1 MPQSKTIVSSCA
13 SACLVWLA
21 ACPPRTEAERPLSPP
36 SAIQQSEPERVPER
50 GPEPPSARPARPG
63 AVQTAALD
71 GDQNEYLVVT
81 RSNELVLR
89 TRERVVSVLA
99 GSVRNAMYDPKLELV
114 WLEGESLSVVD
125 LRKPGSKPIPIV
137 RDWPGSPS
145 LTISHPASMVTT
157 NESCDVAE
165 LANLS
170 WDEHP
175 TLKVIA
181 EQDSELKLES
191 MDWLRAQLSRPVRAV
206 PDSTASDVRYVDARV
221 LLPEKVS
228 FCVDQDECGRAVRF
242 GAYDLELV
250 LAVTLQGDCWHPY
263 CVFRDPTTGVISSPL
278 IGDRWRGTSERAGTC
293 GEYHFDRGGKTFLVE
308 GRLCGADG
316 TCQDAGGY
324 ALGWRIPGLV
334 VGTPDDNSMGPDATQ
349 LEQLRRE
356 QQDRE
361 RGEGE

>member
-1 MPQSKTIVSSCA
+1 MPQSKTIGSSCA
-13 SACLVWLA
+13 SACLVLLA
-21 ACPPRTEAERPLSPP
+21 ACPPRTEAGPPSSPP
-36 SAIQQSEPERVPER
+36 SAIQQNEFGRVPER
-50 GPEPPSARPARPG
+50 SPEAPAPSAQPG
-63 AVQTAALD
+63 PVQTAALE
-71 GDQNEYLVVT
+71 GDANEYLVVT

-99 GSVRNAMYDPKLELV
+99 RSVRNAMYDPKLELV
-114 WLEGESLSVVD
+114 WLEGESLSVID
-125 LRKPGSKPIPIV
+125 LRKPGSRPIPIV

-170 WDEHP
+170 WDERP
-175 TLKVIA
+175 TLRVTA
-181 EQDSELKLES
+181 EQDSVLKLES

-206 PDSTASDVRYVDARV
+206 PDSTASDVRYADARV
-221 LLPEKVS
+221 PLPEKVS
-228 FCVDQDECGRAVRF
+228 FCAERDECGRAVRF

-278 IGDRWRGTSERAGTC
+278 IGDRWQGTDGRAGTC
-293 GEYHFDRGGKTFLVE
+293 GEYHFDRAGKTFLV
-308 GRLCGADG
+308 GGKRCGADG
-316 TCQDAGGY
+316 RCQDAGGY

-334 VGTPDDNSMGPDATQ
+334 VGTPGDNSMAPDAAQ

-361 RGEGE
+361 RGEDE